1 MRLVVQYSVG
11 DGCSWYAENT
21 IPVVYDSAEAFL
33 VDFEEIVKPYMDKNS
48 SRYYAKREFV
58 LGGQQFDCSDFFFEK
73 QYQQPDVMTVDE
85 WFEKTGVKL

>member
-1 MRLVVQYSVG
+1 MMRLVVQYSVG

-21 IPVVYDSAEAFL
+21 VPVVYESAEAFL

-58 LGGQQFDCSDFFFEK
+58 LGGQQFDCSDFFFEGK
-73 QYQQPDVMTVDE
+73 YQAPDVMTVDE
-85 WFEKTGVKL
+85 WFDEVGVE

>member
-21 IPVVYDSAEAFL
+21 VPVVYESAEAFL

-48 SRYYAKREFV
+48 SWYYNKREFV
-58 LGGQQFDCSDFFFEK
+58 LGGQQFDCSDFFFEGR
-73 QYQQPDVMTVDE
+73 YYAPEVMTVDE
-85 WFEKTGVKL
+85 WFDEVGVE